1 MSLLNAA
8 SPWKTCNT
16 QKRTPS
22 IGKRRTQRSPQPQVD
37 TASLADLE
45 EQDEISDQLKMT
57 MDTNDERSFA
67 VNDMLNHITADPI
80 DSGNGLVDFKP
91 VSAPN
96 SNGPNSNGPNSN
108 GPNSNKSR
116 SFMDN
121 LADLLPV
128 PKEGFESD
136 LLRRGLQNATSAT
149 QPNDINLDSLSNY
162 TKSYEAGGILGKP
175 YYAPKNG
182 ATDSNG
188 AIIQKLN
195 HITNILED
203 IQLEKTSNIT
213 EELILYSFLGVFVI
227 FVVDSFARAGK
238 YYR

>member
-22 IGKRRTQRSPQPQVD
+22 IGKRRTQRLPQPQVD
-37 TASLADLE
+37 AGTLADLE

-96 SNGPNSNGPNSN
+96 SNAPNT
-108 GPNSNKSR
+108 NKSR

-136 LLRRGLQNATSAT
+136 LLRRGLTNATSAT

>member
-8 SPWKTCNT
+8 SPWKNCNT
-16 QKRTPS
+16 QKRIPS
-22 IGKRRTQRSPQPQVD
+22 IGKRRTQRSPQPQAD
-37 TASLADLE
+37 AAALADLE

-57 MDTNDERSFA
+57 MDNNDERSFA

-91 VSAPN
+91 ISVPN
-96 SNGPNSNGPNSN
+96 SNGPNT
-108 GPNSNKSR
+108 NKSR

-128 PKEGFESD
+128 PKEGFESV
-136 LLRRGLQNATSAT
+136 LLRRGLPNATSTT

>member
-1 MSLLNAA
+1 MF
-8 SPWKTCNT
+8 CIYNT

-22 IGKRRTQRSPQPQVD
+22 IGKRRTQRLPQPQVD
-37 TASLADLE
+37 AGTLADLE

-96 SNGPNSNGPNSN
+96 SNAPNT
-108 GPNSNKSR
+108 NKSR

-136 LLRRGLQNATSAT
+136 LLRRGLTNATSAT

>member
-8 SPWKTCNT
+8 SPWKNCNT

-37 TASLADLE
+37 AGALADLE

-57 MDTNDERSFA
+57 MDTNDERSQA

-91 VSAPN
+91 ISVPN
-96 SNGPNSNGPNSN
+96 SNGSNSNAPNT
-108 GPNSNKSR
+108 NKSR

-136 LLRRGLQNATSAT
+136 LLRRGLSNATSAT

-182 ATDSNG
+182 ATNSNG

>member
-8 SPWKTCNT
+8 SPWKNCNT

-22 IGKRRTQRSPQPQVD
+22 IGKRRTQRSPQPPADV
-37 TASLADLE
+37 AYLADLE

-57 MDTNDERSFA
+57 MDTNDERSQA

-91 VSAPN
+91 ISVPN
-96 SNGPNSNGPNSN
+96 SNGSNSNAPNT
-108 GPNSNKSR
+108 NKSR

-136 LLRRGLQNATSAT
+136 LLRRGLSNATSAT

-182 ATDSNG
+182 ATNSNG

>member
-1 MSLLNAA
+1 
-8 SPWKTCNT
+8 
-16 QKRTPS
+16 
-22 IGKRRTQRSPQPQVD
+22 
-37 TASLADLE
+37 
-45 EQDEISDQLKMT
+45 
-57 MDTNDERSFA
+57 
-67 VNDMLNHITADPI
+67 
-80 DSGNGLVDFKP
+80 
-91 VSAPN
+91 
-96 SNGPNSNGPNSN
+96 
-108 GPNSNKSR
+108 
-116 SFMDN
+116 MDN

-136 LLRRGLQNATSAT
+136 LLRRGLPNATSAT

-182 ATDSNG
+182 ANDSNG

>member
-8 SPWKTCNT
+8 SPWKNCNT
-16 QKRTPS
+16 QKRIPS
-22 IGKRRTQRSPQPQVD
+22 IGKRRTQRSPQPPAD
-37 TASLADLE
+37 AGALADLE

-96 SNGPNSNGPNSN
+96 SNAPNSNA
-108 GPNSNKSR
+108 PNSNKSR

-188 AIIQKLN
+188 TIIQKLN